1 MLVTVSDWGDNK
13 GQRATHSLIKWLT
26 FTASI
31 FSLVLLIPLNF
42 SYDVVKIVFL
52 IVTKSRTDKTIQC
65 SVTAELD
72 MQFCNEQTRAQPL
85 FSPPCASATYGSARM
100 SRRKNYHKLIAWLME
115 KPSTGVSM
123 VPSCTFNVF
132 ENFWMIHTLFECS
145 IFLVISI
152 KHNLVQHVPHIN
164 TNILWFCRFVYLWII
179 TTFPGRSVTSS
190 TFLFTSFAEEPP
202 KTQVTCKNTGGA
214 EL

>member
-31 FSLVLLIPLNF
+31 LSLVLLIPLNF
-42 SYDVVKIVFL
+42 SYDIVKIVFL

-65 SVTAELD
+65 SVTAELN

-100 SRRKNYHKLIAWLME
+100 SRRKNALLGDTFSRENNTHGSRFHNRDPQFASRILGAMTQSCYIGTRDIRSRVIRGLYCTCITCCWGEAFSTKSATSIAQTHHGSCSSNLCA
-115 KPSTGVSM
+115 KSRRPS
-123 VPSCTFNVF
+123 
-132 ENFWMIHTLFECS
+132 
-145 IFLVISI
+145 
-152 KHNLVQHVPHIN
+152 Q
-164 TNILWFCRFVYLWII
+164 
-179 TTFPGRSVTSS
+179 
-190 TFLFTSFAEEPP
+190 
-202 KTQVTCKNTGGA
+202 CKDVV
-214 EL
+214 LPI

>member
-31 FSLVLLIPLNF
+31 LSLVLLIPLNF
-42 SYDVVKIVFL
+42 SYDIVKIVFL

-65 SVTAELD
+65 SVTSELN

-100 SRRKNYHKLIAWLME
+100 SRRKNWWRDIPYMFILIRNKCVDASQLDACQ
-115 KPSTGVSM
+115 P
-123 VPSCTFNVF
+123 
-132 ENFWMIHTLFECS
+132 I
-145 IFLVISI
+145 
-152 KHNLVQHVPHIN
+152 
-164 TNILWFCRFVYLWII
+164 R
-179 TTFPGRSVTSS
+179 
-190 TFLFTSFAEEPP
+190 TSFSEHRGRVLTYARSQYSRDVEQTKDRRCVMLGDNQKEYNFLA
-202 KTQVTCKNTGGA
+202 VFH
-214 EL
+214 